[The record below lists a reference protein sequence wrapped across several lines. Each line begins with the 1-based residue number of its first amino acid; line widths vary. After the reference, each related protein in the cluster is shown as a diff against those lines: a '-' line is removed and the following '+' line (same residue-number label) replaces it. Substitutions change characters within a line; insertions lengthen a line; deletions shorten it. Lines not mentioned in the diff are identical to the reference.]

1 MSLLICFSGQIGS
14 GKSSVSCAV
23 AHALGWRGPGFG
35 DYLRAEIER
44 AGGDPSSR
52 QALQDLG
59 QQRIEA
65 DAEGFCRDVL
75 NAGGFIL
82 GEDFIVDG
90 VRHFDMFK
98 SLESGSLRPC
108 RLGCSSRSRDEAAR
122 LIRIEGSS
130 RTARI
135 LSVQKAILLNGEFAT
150 SYLRGQTRLSTPT
163 CPFKRLYSKCLA
175 GHRETV
181 ALTFLR
187 LFTYSTA
194 RIFDES
200 ASSG

>member
-23 AHALGWRGPGFG
+23 AHALGWRRTGFG

-82 GEDFIVDG
+82 GEDFIIDG
-90 VRHFDMFK
+90 FGISTYFE
-98 SLESGSLRPC
+98 SLSGSLRPC
-108 RLGCSSRSRDEAAR
+108 RLGCSFSERTRR
-122 LIRIEGSS
+122 L
-130 RTARI
+130 A
-135 LSVQKAILLNGEFAT
+135 
-150 SYLRGQTRLSTPT
+150 
-163 CPFKRLYSKCLA
+163 
-175 GHRETV
+175 
-181 ALTFLR
+181 
-187 LFTYSTA
+187 
-194 RIFDES
+194 
-200 ASSG
+200 

>member
-23 AHALGWRGPGFG
+23 AHALGWRRTGFG

-82 GEDFIVDG
+82 GEDFIIDG
-90 VRHFDMFK
+90 VRHFDIFRI
-98 SLESGSLRPC
+98 LE
-108 RLGCSSRSRDEAAR
+108 RLAAPMSARLLFLGADEAAR
-122 LIRIEGSS
+122 LIRIE
-130 RTARI
+130 ARPD
-135 LSVQKAILLNGEFAT
+135 SADFERAEGHPVE
-150 SYLRGQTRLSTPT
+150 SELRDELPARADAVVDANV
-163 CPFKRLYSKCLA
+163 PFQEVVSKCLTDIEA
-175 GHRETV
+175 WR
-181 ALTFLR
+181 
-187 LFTYSTA
+187 
-194 RIFDES
+194 
-200 ASSG
+200 